1 MKKLIKITAISLFA
15 LMLALVAVGC
25 GEEVT
30 TTPVTDPPCEHVY
43 ADEVTREMRPLSDGV
58 ITYTCEKCG
67 DSYEEAIPASKSVKI
82 LAIGNSFSVDAMDHL
97 WKICEDGGAEE
108 IILGNMY
115 IGGCSLSTHW
125 SNMAT
130 DAKAYTYYENTV
142 DEWRQTANT
151 ALSTALSKYD
161 WDIITIQQASGDSG
175 VAATY
180 VSLEKIIGYLEENK
194 PKEETELWW
203 HMTWAYQGNSTH
215 NSFPKYQRD
224 QMTMYNAIVSA
235 TNEKVLPTE
244 AFDGVIPSGTAIQN
258 LRTSYIGDTLTRDGY
273 HMSYDIG
280 RYTLALTWYATLLG
294 GDVDAIDWVPGSYE
308 AIKHDLAPI
317 REAVKGALENQF
329 EVTES
334 KLTERSY
341 DDLFE
346 AMGLDL
352 SKYTKIDWEPKV
364 KNYYNSTHHANLYP
378 SESNSR
384 YFIASKIFDKT
395 TLPVGS
401 VIVVD
406 KGYQY
411 RPEGWTAL
419 TSTNTSSTRPTNVT
433 TQVVEVTDA
442 WWGSFNYRAFN
453 LSYVGAKTDV
463 TDADAAHLQIYV
475 PNK

>member
-1 MKKLIKITAISLFA
+1 MKKLIKIIAISLLV
-15 LMLALVAVGC
+15 LMLALFAIGC

-30 TTPVTDPPCEHVY
+30 TTPATDPPCEHVY
-43 ADEVTREMRPLSDGV
+43 ADEVTREMRPLSDGA

-82 LAIGNSFSVDAMDHL
+82 LAIGNSFSVDAMEHL
-97 WKICEDGGAEE
+97 WRICEDGGAEE

-125 SNMAT
+125 SNMLT

-142 DEWRQTANT
+142 GAWKQTAKT
-151 ALSTALSKYD
+151 SLSTALSKYD

-175 VAATY
+175 VATTY

-203 HMTWAYQGNSTH
+203 HMTWAYQGDSTH
-215 NSFPKYQRD
+215 SSFPKYGRD

-244 AFDGVIPSGTAIQN
+244 AFEGVIPSGTAIQN

-273 HMSYDIG
+273 HMSYGIG
-280 RYTLALTWYATLLG
+280 RYTLALTWYATLTG
-294 GDVDAIDWVPGSYE
+294 GDIDAIDWVPASYE
-308 AIKHDLAPI
+308 SIKYDFAPI
-317 REAVKGALENQF
+317 REAVKGALKNTY

-334 KLTERSY
+334 TITERSY
-341 DDLFE
+341 NDLFE
-346 AMGLDL
+346 AMGVDL
-352 SKYTKIDWEPKV
+352 SKYTKIDWSPKV
-364 KNYYNSTHHANLYP
+364 KAYYNSTNNSNLYT
-378 SESNSR
+378 SASNSR
-384 YFIASKIFDKT
+384 YFIASKIFDRT

-401 VIVVD
+401 IIVLD
-406 KGYQY
+406 AGFRY
-411 RPEGWTAL
+411 RPEGWTTL
-419 TSTNTSSTRPTNVT
+419 SSTNTSSNRPPLVS
-433 TQVVEVTDA
+433 TQIVEITEA
-442 WWGSFNYRAFN
+442 WWGNFNYRAFN
-453 LSYVGAKTDV
+453 LAYADGKTDV
-463 TDADAAHLQIYV
+463 TAADAAHLQIYV